1 MHKIIKQYTCI
12 NNVLC
17 ETDFNIEERA
27 ENSPFNI
34 ENSKYSVFYHAKQWW
49 NLYLKREAVA
59 ENSIA
64 TG

>member
-1 MHKIIKQYTCI
+1 MREEFVMKTVD
-12 NNVLC
+12 NVHLSQR
-17 ETDFNIEERA
+17 I
-27 ENSPFNI
+27 
-34 ENSKYSVFYHAKQWW
+34 SKYSAFCHAKQVW